1 MSISER
7 ARTFLGNPEELA
19 RFFWALAL
27 LTLPVTSFR
36 YFPFLGDSTQVR
48 PLALYPLLPLMVIL
62 FLRFVRREIPKPF
75 PGSLILLGMFV
86 LVLILSTILG
96 PLYAPLELRGQD
108 YWGRA
113 LRALVTIVI
122 GLMFFIAA
130 IWMNRDEEDL
140 RFSIKWLLLGLCLH
154 IIWASVQAFSF
165 YTSYLPRPILV
176 DMQLSFSIRVP
187 VKNERF
193 SALAYEPSWL
203 AGQIATVYMPW
214 LFAAL
219 LTQYRLS
226 RFRWVEPLLFLL
238 TVVLL
243 VMTFSRGGI
252 LYTLIAAGITALIVG
267 REQLVHARDWFLAPF
282 GKSHTALNSQGR
294 DFAVRLI
301 LIVLVLAIVT
311 GAGTLMTQQAYFSK
325 LFSGLERAETLE
337 EYIVYNYA
345 GARAAYAIAAMG
357 AYRDHPWLG
366 VGMGASGFYIYDNLP
381 DWSRTTLFDVA
392 RQLDPNSRQYPNP
405 KSMYVRLFAETG
417 LIGFILFLAF
427 QLSLLADVRRILQSG
442 RARFL
447 GIAAMFT
454 WIALILY
461 NATQD
466 SFATPNL
473 WINLG
478 IMLGLARTLISDEG
492 GRELS

>member
-1 MSISER
+1 MSIYER
-7 ARTFLGNPEELA
+7 VRASIGNQGKLE
-19 RFFWALAL
+19 RFFWALVL

-48 PLALYPLLPLMVIL
+48 PLAMIPLVPLLVLLLI
-62 FLRFVRREIPKPF
+62 RFVRREIPKPF
-75 PGSLILLGMFV
+75 PGSLILFGLFV
-86 LVLILSTILG
+86 LVLLLSTVLG

-140 RFSIKWLLLGLCLH
+140 RFSVKWLLAGLCLH
-154 IIWASVQAFSF
+154 IVWASVQAFSF

-193 SALAYEPSWL
+193 SGLAYEPSWL
-203 AGQIATVYMPW
+203 AGQITTLYMPW

-219 LTQYRLS
+219 LTRYRLS
-226 RFRWVEPLLFLL
+226 RFKWIEPLLLLL
-238 TVVLL
+238 TIVLL

-252 LYTLIAAGITALIVG
+252 LYTLIAAGMTALIVG
-267 REQLVHARDWFLAPF
+267 REQLIHARDWFIAPF
-282 GKSHTALNSQGR
+282 GKSHVTLNSHGK
-294 DFAVRLI
+294 DLSIRLI
-301 LIVLVLAIVT
+301 LIALILAIVS
-311 GAGTLMTQQAYFSK
+311 GAGFLMTQQAYFSK
-325 LFSGLERAETLE
+325 VFSGLERAESLE

-345 GARAAYAIAAMG
+345 GARAAYAIASMG

-366 VGMGASGFYIYDNLP
+366 VGLGASGFYIYDNLP

-417 LIGFILFLAF
+417 LIGFVLFLAF
-427 QLSLLADVRRILQSG
+427 QFSLLADVRRILRLGS
-442 RARFL
+442 ARFL
-447 GIAAMFT
+447 GVAAMFT
-454 WIALILY
+454 WIALLLY

-478 IMLGLARTLISDEG
+478 IMLGLARALISEEG